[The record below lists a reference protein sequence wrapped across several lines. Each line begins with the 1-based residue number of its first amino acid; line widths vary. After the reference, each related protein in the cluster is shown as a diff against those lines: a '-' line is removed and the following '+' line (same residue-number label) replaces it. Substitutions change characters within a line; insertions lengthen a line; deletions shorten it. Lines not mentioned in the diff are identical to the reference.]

1 MAWRA
6 ASEAAAL
13 TWDNVDLRQGVAYVV
28 ASYHFR
34 EVCEPKTHAAR
45 RSIELHPAMVD
56 ILRHLR
62 PLRPEP
68 GQPVFPNLDGRR
80 ITPKT
85 FWETWKRGLQA
96 CRIRHRGLYA
106 TKDTFVTHTLAVAE
120 ETGDVERLT
129 AWLVRQTGVRLDTL
143 KQHYQRWWPRDREA
157 VRATYATLDPTV
169 EAPNCHPIATQ
180 AAKSPRQ
187 TANRKWTMSPS
198 RTTYSLPSRR
208 SFPASRHFASLP

>member
-1 MAWRA
+1 MFFLRWHGARP
-6 ASEAAAL
+6 SEAAAL

-96 CRIRHRGLYA
+96 CRIR
-106 TKDTFVTHTLAVAE
+106 
-120 ETGDVERLT
+120 
-129 AWLVRQTGVRLDTL
+129 TGVSTR
-143 KQHYQRWWPRDREA
+143 PRTRSSH
-157 VRATYATLDPTV
+157 TP
-169 EAPNCHPIATQ
+169 
-180 AAKSPRQ
+180 SP
-187 TANRKWTMSPS
+187 
-198 RTTYSLPSRR
+198 
-208 SFPASRHFASLP
+208 